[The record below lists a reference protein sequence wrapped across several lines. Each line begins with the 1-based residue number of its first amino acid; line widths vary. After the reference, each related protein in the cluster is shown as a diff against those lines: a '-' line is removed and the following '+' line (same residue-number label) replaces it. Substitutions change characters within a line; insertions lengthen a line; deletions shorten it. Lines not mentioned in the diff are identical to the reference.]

1 MPARSGGRKFSFDLL
16 AGDSSGDERSILPR
30 LDSDPILSNGGD
42 GVRSPRRRRKHK
54 ASKKNKNKMAV
65 DGPASED
72 LSVLTEL
79 GDVKPSVVENGRCQD
94 GIGIRVLENRS
105 VVETICENTVVEA
118 ACENS
123 QVSRVSFAELRQRNV
138 NGSAAEEPEEDATS
152 TRERLAGQWKP
163 EANGAVSKLAKESSL
178 DWNRV
183 MENDPNFIGGKVLTK
198 ANKSFLRCGLVIEF
212 VVGMVQF
219 YGMCCAQ
226 LFFVLEKQKPE

>member
-30 LDSDPILSNGGD
+30 LDSDPILSNGAD
-42 GVRSPRRRRKHK
+42 GVRSPRRRRRPK

-65 DGPASED
+65 DGAASED
-72 LSVLTEL
+72 LSVVTEL

-163 EANGAVSKLAKESSL
+163 ESNGAVSKLAKEESL
-178 DWNRV
+178 DWNRM
-183 MENDPNFIGGKVLTK
+183 MENDPNLIGVFPVAL
-198 ANKSFLRCGLVIEF
+198 
-212 VVGMVQF
+212 
-219 YGMCCAQ
+219 
-226 LFFVLEKQKPE
+226 